1 MENAQAG
8 TERAQRLG
16 WGWGGPQGDLEAV
29 LGVGE
34 RKMGHRRGDEAP
46 RGLLRAQGLQPETVQ
61 CGSLPVPTPALE
73 KAAGFLVMRCSPGN
87 FLSRNSCLLT
97 FLNRINQGSDQTASA
112 REAAGTQTC
121 LSSREA

>member
-1 MENAQAG
+1 
-8 TERAQRLG
+8 
-16 WGWGGPQGDLEAV
+16 
-29 LGVGE
+29 
-34 RKMGHRRGDEAP
+34 MGHGRGDEAP

-73 KAAGFLVMRCSPGN
+73 KAAAFLVMRCSPGN

-112 REAAGTQTC
+112 HEAAGTQTC